1 MVHLKFK
8 IYRFWGG
15 IHAKKKFKFDL
26 IINTPLESKG
36 YKEKKTLRVHSWE
49 AFTKIALF
57 SAANNSIDKNKRE

>member
-1 MVHLKFK
+1 MQ
-8 IYRFWGG
+8 
-15 IHAKKKFKFDL
+15 KKKFKFDL

-36 YKEKKTLRVHSWE
+36 YKEKKKTLRVYSWE